1 MEGLD
6 LKQMTAMVDIIAEEK
21 GLPKEAVLDA
31 IQMAIA
37 AAWRR
42 DHGEKDMNVRA
53 VLNTKDGTAK
63 AYVSREVVE
72 DDVAYIPATEIPLT
86 EAKKIKEDAEIG
98 DIIEESYDVED
109 FGRVAAMTAK
119 QVVVQRLRDRKSVV

>member
-86 EAKKIKEDAEIG
+86 WETTP
-98 DIIEESYDVED
+98 
-109 FGRVAAMTAK
+109 FMTVPILSSNSA
-119 QVVVQRLRDRKSVV
+119 RTASRSASRRR